1 MAVVT
6 KDEIDRRLRLEIT
19 DPQSLVITPLLRRK
33 QIFSP
38 LADSDSIDLRLGS
51 HFLLPQ
57 IPPLP
62 YTYPSENSARWS
74 HVRVQ
79 ISFGSYLVV
88 PAHETVLGATLEFI
102 KLPPDLSGEILTK
115 SSVARTFI
123 VIETAPWI
131 HPSYRG
137 CLTLEIANA
146 SNTPLILYPGR
157 LIGQLILLEHAGEKQ
172 RAKETTLSGS
182 YLAPVYP
189 EAPVFRHPYA
199 DLAEIGVPDADMIRP
214 DDLAKPQRDGR
225 NIPSYG
231 GGQPTLKRQPHR
243 KGGLT

>member
-1 MAVVT
+1 MAVIT
-6 KDEIDRRLRLEIT
+6 KGEIERRLRLEIT
-19 DPQSLVITPLLRRK
+19 DPQSVVITPLLRRSR
-33 QIFSP
+33 IFSP
-38 LADSDSIDLRLGS
+38 SADSDSIDLRLGT

-57 IPPLP
+57 IPPLA
-62 YTYPSENSARWS
+62 YTYPSEDSARWS

-79 ISFGSYLVV
+79 VPLGSYLVV

-157 LIGQLILLEHAGEKQ
+157 LIGQLILLEHSPKADHIRESP
-172 RAKETTLSGS
+172 LSVT

-189 EAPVFRHPYA
+189 EAPTFQDPFEELKGIGVAEA
-199 DLAEIGVPDADMIRP
+199 DLMRPGDRIKRSDAKTR
-214 DDLAKPQRDGR
+214 GE
-225 NIPSYG
+225 
-231 GGQPTLKRQPHR
+231 
-243 KGGLT
+243 

>member
-6 KDEIDRRLRLEIT
+6 KGEIERRLRLSIT

-38 LADSDSIDLRLGS
+38 SADGDSIDLRLGS
-51 HFLLPQ
+51 HFLLHQ

-62 YTYPSENSARWS
+62 YTYPSKNSARWS

-79 ISFGSYLVV
+79 VSFGSYLVV

-157 LIGQLILLEHAGEKQ
+157 LIGQLVLLEHSPRMSTVQENK
-172 RAKETTLSGS
+172 LSGS

-189 EAPVFRHPYA
+189 EAPIFRDPFE
-199 DLAEIGVPDADMIRP
+199 DLKEIGVPHADMIRP
-214 DDLAKPQRDGR
+214 EDRIKPRDKARRIMRRIRSQKTG
-225 NIPSYG
+225 
-231 GGQPTLKRQPHR
+231 
-243 KGGLT
+243 